1 MYTNLIIWIKVVLL
15 LLIVIKINL
24 FAKNEDIKAQLVVDN
39 SYGCSNCT
47 LVAITSTIKE
57 INQYFNY
64 PEIKI
69 YVCRELYKL
78 LKLQKFNDNIII
90 NKIEDYKDID
100 RLEGLYICNKDNFP
114 LIYIKDFKNEPLAKN
129 LKIFNMGNFYF
140 NELFVNNLYNDTSEQ
155 IISYNS
161 FKLHSHSNDSL
172 VNIAVIEPNF
182 NKIIIIK
189 ENIIIKQMNL
199 LDNIKYFFVQDTKS
213 SLKYEID
220 YLFSKNYFVSSY
232 KEILDLD
239 DSTITVLCQSLFDI
253 KRKIIFND
261 QINDY
266 VEANIPDL
274 RGLIFKYN
282 YLNDKTIYINEL
294 DSNFSD
300 YLTPY
305 YSNYKMFFLSNDFIN
320 YLFNKTKNRA
330 NQDSIVILEKFDFL
344 QEPPK
349 VEHLVNC
356 SINDLFLKPNKL
368 NETVSLDINNS
379 YLLLN
384 YFDNIL
390 FYNFKNDTYK
400 NLNLEDLFNNM
411 SIKYPYSL
419 NNLIISNKYTV
430 LNIAKLGIDK
440 LYITSKYY
448 NAGQLKYIALYEFD
462 TKLILKSFKFFDMNK
477 NGSYTN
483 LNPIIISDKLYFI
496 GFENN
501 ENINLLSF

>member
-1 MYTNLIIWIKVVLL
+1 MNTNLIIWIKVVLI
-15 LLIVIKINL
+15 LIIISKIDL
-24 FAKNEDIKAQLVVDN
+24 FAKNEDIKAQLAVDN

-47 LVAITSTIKE
+47 LVAITSTINE

-78 LKLQKFNDNIII
+78 IKLQKFTDNIII
-90 NKIEDYKDID
+90 NKIEDYKDTNI
-100 RLEGLYICNKDNFP
+100 LEGLYICNKDNFP
-114 LIYIKDFKNEPLAKN
+114 LIYIKDFKNEQLAKN
-129 LKIFNMGNFYF
+129 LTIFNMGNFYF
-140 NELFVNNLYNDTSEQ
+140 NKLLVKNLYNDTSEQ
-155 IISYNS
+155 IVSYNS
-161 FKLHSHSNDSL
+161 IKLHTHSNDSIID
-172 VNIAVIEPNF
+172 IAVIEPNF

-199 LDNIKYFFVQDTKS
+199 LDKIKYFFAQDTNR

-220 YLFSKNYFVSSY
+220 YLFSNNYYVSSY

-282 YLNDKTIYINEL
+282 YLNNKTIYMNEL

-300 YLTPY
+300 YLTPHY
-305 YSNYKMFFLSNDFIN
+305 CNYKMVFLSNDFIN
-320 YLFNKTKNRA
+320 YLYSKTKNKE
-330 NQDSIVILEKFDFL
+330 NNDSMVVIEKFDFSK
-344 QEPPK
+344 EPPK

-368 NETVSLDINNS
+368 NETISLDINNS
-379 YLLLN
+379 YLFLN

-390 FYNFKNDTYK
+390 FYNFKNDTIK
-400 NLNLEDLFNNM
+400 NLNLEDLFQNM
-411 SIKYPYSL
+411 RIKYPYSL
-419 NNLIISNKYTV
+419 NNLTVSNKYTI
-430 LNIAKLGIDK
+430 LNIAKLGKDK
-440 LYITSKYY
+440 IYITSKYY
-448 NAGQLKYIALYEFD
+448 NSGQLKYIALYEFD

-477 NGSYTN
+477 IGSYTN